1 MRKRISFK
9 VRLLLLVI
17 VPMILVLASALAT
30 SIYYMN
36 QLGQSEMKSKL
47 EAMAS
52 STLQRY
58 NSLNNDKY
66 IYSNSVLKKGYIKI
80 TGDTTIIDAI
90 KKETQVETT
99 IFYGDTRISTTL
111 LNEKGKRNVGTK
123 ADKAIAD
130 AVLKKGETVYKSDIL
145 VAGVHYA
152 GTYMP
157 LKQVDSNEIIGMVF
171 SGTKLENVKR
181 TINKAITMNLI
192 FGITV
197 LALTSIIILYL
208 ANNIGKALTHSS
220 KEIDKISKGIL
231 DYNQDIKFEK
241 RQDEIGDVSRASK
254 QVAETLTV
262 IIKDIVN
269 TSNSLSDYSTQFKE
283 SFHRINENIGN
294 IDLAINEIAN
304 GATNQ
309 AQETQNA
316 NNGVV
321 QIGTAIDE
329 AVDNVQILGKSTKIM
344 KGHNESVNKTLKE
357 LQSISQETKQSVMLV
372 TEKTHDTNSSANG
385 IKTATKLI
393 NDIASQTN
401 LLSLNASIEAARA
414 GEMGKGFAV
423 VADEIRTLS
432 EQSSKA
438 VETIENTVNV
448 LLENSNL
455 SVSTMDQMNDA
466 IEKQNGMITS
476 TQEVFT
482 SLDEEITKV
491 FQAVEGIEKQTTILD
506 QMKNSVL
513 QIVENLA
520 AIAQENAASA
530 EETSASMTEL
540 ESTVKECNDI
550 TDHLVM
556 VSEKLNKDTEIFRFQ
571 A

>member
-1 MRKRISFK
+1 MRKKMSFK
-9 VRLLLLVI
+9 VRLLFLVI
-17 VPMILVLASALAT
+17 VPMVLVLTSALAT

-36 QLGQSEMKSKL
+36 QLGTSEIKSKL

-52 STLQRY
+52 STVQRY

-66 IYSNSVLKKGYIKI
+66 FYSNGVLKKGYIKI
-80 TGDTTIIDAI
+80 TGDNSIIDAI
-90 KKETQVETT
+90 KKETEIETT

-111 LNEKGKRNVGTK
+111 LNDKGKRNVGTK
-123 ADKAIAD
+123 VDKTIAD
-130 AVLKKGETVYKSDIL
+130 EVLKKGKSVYKEDIE

-152 GTYMP
+152 GNYVP
-157 LKQVDSNEIIGMVF
+157 LKQVGSNEIIGIVF
-171 SGTKLENVKR
+171 SGTKLENVQN
-181 TINKAITMNLI
+181 TINKAIMMNLI
-192 FGITV
+192 FGIGV
-197 LALTSIIILYL
+197 LLVTAIIIFYL
-208 ANNIGKALTHSS
+208 ANNIGKALIHSS

-231 DYNQDIKFEK
+231 DYRENPKFEA

-254 QVAETLTV
+254 LVANTLTK
-262 IIKDIVN
+262 IIKDIVV
-269 TSNSLSDYSTQFKE
+269 TSNNLSEYSKQFKE
-283 SFHRINENIGN
+283 SFQHINENIGN

-329 AVDNVQILGKSTKIM
+329 AVENVQILGESTKIM
-344 KGHNESVNKTLKE
+344 KGHNESVNATLKE
-357 LQSISQETKQSVMLV
+357 LQGISQETQKSVDLV
-372 TEKTHDTNSSANG
+372 TEKTNDTNSSANG

-448 LLENSNL
+448 LLDNSNL
-455 SVSTMDQMNDA
+455 SVSTMVEMNQA
-466 IEKQNGMITS
+466 IEKQNEMITS
-476 TQEVFT
+476 TQEVFY
-482 SLDEEITKV
+482 SLDEEISKV
-491 FQAVEGIEKQTTILD
+491 FHAVESIEKQTTILD

-540 ESTVKECNDI
+540 EGTVRECNDI
-550 TDHLVM
+550 TDQLVT
-556 VSEKLNKDTEIFRFQ
+556 VSEKLKTDTEVFRFKE
-571 A
+571 